1 MIWFVLGKKFL
12 PKANRVM
19 WIAQQT
25 ILTHFSIINRKK
37 KQNDRQENNK
47 INLRVSFF
55 WLTYLLAIFIL
66 IVTMV
71 IRTFRNIH
79 KQADR
84 S

>member
-1 MIWFVLGKKFL
+1 
-12 PKANRVM
+12 
-19 WIAQQT
+19 
-25 ILTHFSIINRKK
+25 LTHFSIINRKK